1 MSLWSSLTALEVTL
15 RVRISLALMSAEHLL
30 DQQEEEAKEA
40 IAQSSSQVQEALH
53 REEVAL
59 EKLKAAKTAKVEAA
73 QKTHQASEGRADVEK
88 TVKVLELH
96 MEGNQKILDL
106 ERQKKEAAAALEA
119 AKKAAEEAKKR
130 EKELA
135 EEKREKEVQTCCSP
149 RRQKYVRLEKDE
161 VCHTGAPNLEIASA
175 KALLP
180 SSSFGSQ
187 RSSSS
192 ARTIA
197 SEGGG
202 LSTWGRR
209 NLEGEVRQLRWEL
222 NEERLLAGRL
232 RQELQKAQQQLRQ
245 APPGHVRHAL

>member
-1 MSLWSSLTALEVTL
+1 MLPE
-15 RVRISLALMSAEHLL
+15 
-30 DQQEEEAKEA
+30 
-40 IAQSSSQVQEALH
+40 
-53 REEVAL
+53 
-59 EKLKAAKTAKVEAA
+59 
-73 QKTHQASEGRADVEK
+73 
-88 TVKVLELH
+88 
-96 MEGNQKILDL
+96 
-106 ERQKKEAAAALEA
+106 
-119 AKKAAEEAKKR
+119 
-130 EKELA
+130 
-135 EEKREKEVQTCCSP
+135 
-149 RRQKYVRLEKDE
+149 KYVRLEKDE

-245 APPGHVRHAL
+245 AHQELDLQRDRDALLGFAHESPRGGHVCRSFCALFGRR